1 MQKKLL
7 FIIVTRTDSLEANNA
22 LLFSA
27 IVRALRLN
35 EQHQQPESAHFQ
47 LNMAA
52 QAHESLPVE
61 ELDDI
66 LYLIEEGFLEED
78 EDLNNQIAD
87 IAVEVSRDEENPA
100 CFKCNVCGK
109 ACKSRRGL
117 TRHSNSKH
125 PDVSSSSGVA
135 TSASTAAPKCSS
147 SSADELSRQKLHPLQ
162 LKTIVLKCA
171 EKLSSDECFPSNLR
185 EKFSKGFFAF
195 TNEDAVELWSKLRKV
210 IDNFNGDAEKF
221 YSGFFSLLVVNVLP
235 SKFDESFV
243 TNTLMSEVAN
253 LLLSHMSGVENFDV
267 TKAPEPLSAKE
278 EKSLQY
284 LAGFILH
291 KLYSKFLYSGK
302 AKSTCQQIISILHAC
317 KVENDDTQTLINAR
331 DRGGLWKV
339 NKQIERVFL
348 QSELL
353 FRARTASFK
362 TKLACEDLVEEILKD
377 SSVLSNYNNIC
388 LNASLKIS
396 KEVSLDLLEH
406 MVTIYF
412 RVRTF
417 SYAKDIREKHK
428 VSKKQ
433 AKKRSL
439 RTEIKKSSSSADKG
453 H

>member
-1 MQKKLL
+1 M
-7 FIIVTRTDSLEANNA
+7 EANNA

-27 IVRALRLN
+27 IVCALRLN

-52 QAHESLPVE
+52 HSHESLPVE

-78 EDLNNQIAD
+78 QDLNNQIAD
-87 IAVEVSRDEENPA
+87 IAIEVSNDAENPA
-100 CFKCNVCGK
+100 GFECNVCGK

-125 PDVSSSSGVA
+125 PEVSSSSGVA
-135 TSASTAAPKCSS
+135 MSASTAVPKPSS
-147 SSADELSRQKLHPLQ
+147 SSLADELSRQKLHPLQ

-171 EKLSSDECFPSNLR
+171 EKLSSDECFPSSLQ
-185 EKFSKGFFAF
+185 EKFSKESFAF
-195 TNEDAVELWSKLRKV
+195 TNDDAVELWLKLRNV
-210 IDNFNGDAEKF
+210 IDSFNGDAEKF
-221 YSGFFSLLVVNVLP
+221 YSGFFSLLVVNLLP

-253 LLLSHMSGVENFDV
+253 LLLSQLSGVENFDGI
-267 TKAPEPLSAKE
+267 KEPKPLSEKE

-291 KLYSKFLYSGK
+291 KLHSKLLYSTNGR
-302 AKSTCQQIISILHAC
+302 SRYQEILSILQAC
-317 KVENDDTQTLINAR
+317 KVESDDTQTLINAR
-331 DRGGLWKV
+331 DRGNLWKV
-339 NKQIERVFL
+339 NKQIEKVFL

-353 FRARTASFK
+353 FRARTVSFK
-362 TKLACEDLVEEILKD
+362 KTLACEDLVEEILKD
-377 SSVLSNYNNIC
+377 SSVLSNYSNIC
-388 LNASLKIS
+388 LNANLKIS
-396 KEVSLDLLEH
+396 KEVRMDLLEH
-406 MVTIYF
+406 MMTVYF

-417 SYAKDIREKHK
+417 SFAKDIREKHK
-428 VSKKQ
+428 ISKKQ

-439 RTEIKKSSSSADKG
+439 RTEIKKSSSSTDKG

>member
-1 MQKKLL
+1 M
-7 FIIVTRTDSLEANNA
+7 
-22 LLFSA
+22 
-27 IVRALRLN
+27 
-35 EQHQQPESAHFQ
+35 
-47 LNMAA
+47 
-52 QAHESLPVE
+52 
-61 ELDDI
+61 
-66 LYLIEEGFLEED
+66 
-78 EDLNNQIAD
+78 NNQIAD

-125 PDVSSSSGVA
+125 PDVGSSSGVA
-135 TSASTAAPKCSS
+135 MPASTAAPKCSS

-185 EKFSKGFFAF
+185 EKFSKRSFAF

-235 SKFDESFV
+235 SKFDKSFV

-253 LLLSHMSGVENFDV
+253 LLLNHLSGVENLVLDV

-302 AKSTCQQIISILHAC
+302 GKSICQQIISILQAC
-317 KVENDDTQTLINAR
+317 KVESDDTQTLMNAR

-362 TKLACEDLVEEILKD
+362 TKMACEDLVEEILKD

-439 RTEIKKSSSSADKG
+439 RTEIKKSSSSTDKG